1 MAITAISFANKFKLT
16 LTDFNTTEIDD
27 YILRYEVDNLVE
39 LMGKEL
45 YDLYVIGIA
54 GSDPI
59 YEQLRDAFTEQLSDG
74 TLLISK
80 GVDDISLGVVYFYW
94 SRDNMTQ
101 QTSNGPVSQ
110 KGENSENATLYVAN
124 IQSRWNE
131 AVKSYDA
138 IQRYICDN
146 LTVYPTFKG
155 FRKEVLN
162 IF

>member
-1 MAITAISFANKFKLT
+1 MAITSTDFANKFKLS
-16 LTDFNTTEIDD
+16 LTTFNKTEIDD
-27 YILRYEVDNLVE
+27 YILRYEVITLTE

-59 YEQLRDAFTEQLSDG
+59 YEQLRDPFTEQLSSG
-74 TLLISK
+74 ILLNSR

-101 QTSNGPVSQ
+101 QTSNGPVKQ
-110 KGENSENATLYVAN
+110 LGENNEMASVYAAN
-124 IQSRWNE
+124 IESRWNE
-131 AVKSYDA
+131 AIKSYTD

-146 LTVYPTFKG
+146 LDVYPTFKG
-155 FRKEVLN
+155 FEKNVLN